1 MAGRVVGLKA
11 FQNTLE
17 PIAKRSFHLGLGKQV
32 NGRRD
37 FFYKVDPSDKQTETY
52 LEIGDMGTVPEYTGD
67 LEYTDWKEGY
77 KNTITAKEYLLGLK
91 IEYRWV
97 RFDQLRVAQ
106 QASEMLGLTMKRRLA
121 ADSVFWFN
129 NMFNGS
135 YVTRDGLALSH
146 TAHTSNVGGNSQG
159 NKLTTAFSAVALSA
173 ARIYMRKFTSNKN
186 NVIDVMPDMLV
197 GGIDLD
203 DAFQEVVKSKQ
214 RPYTDGNEINVHYG
228 KFKTVTDVRMY
239 DTNNWGLIDSELM
252 KKFQIWNEVDA
263 VDFEKAKDFEARAQK
278 FLVSALYGF
287 GSIGWEWI
295 LGFEVS

>member
-17 PIAKRSFHLGLGKQV
+17 PIAKKSFHLGLGRQV
-32 NGRRD
+32 MSRRD
-37 FFYKVDPSDKQTETY
+37 FFYNVTPSDKQTETY
-52 LEIGDMGTVPEYTGD
+52 LEIGDMGTVPEYDGD
-67 LEYTDWKEGY
+67 LQYADWKEGY

-91 IEYRWV
+91 IEYRWM
-97 RFDQLRVAQ
+97 RFDQLRVVK
-106 QASEMLGLTMKRRLA
+106 QASEMLGLTMKRRIA

-129 NMFNGS
+129 NMFNTS
-135 YVTRDGLALSH
+135 YQTRDGLALCSS
-146 TAHTSNVGGNSQG
+146 AHTSNVGGANQS
-159 NKLTTAFSAVALSA
+159 NRLTTAFSAVALSA
-173 ARIYMRKFTSNKN
+173 ARIAMRKFTTNKD
-186 NVIDVMPDMLV
+186 NVFDVMPDMLV

-203 DAFQEVVKSKQ
+203 DPFQEVVKSKQ

-252 KKFQIWNEVDA
+252 KKFQVWNEVDP
-263 VDFEKAKDFEARAQK
+263 VDFEKAKDFEARVQK

>member
-1 MAGRVVGLKA
+1 MGRVVGLKA

-32 NGRRD
+32 NGLRD
-37 FFYKVDPSDKQTETY
+37 FFYKVEKSDKQTETY

-91 IEYRWV
+91 VEYRWI
-97 RFDQLRVAQ
+97 RFDQLRVAK

-135 YVTRDGLALSH
+135 YLTRDGLALCH

-159 NKLTTAFSAVALSA
+159 NKLTTAFSGVALA
-173 ARIYMRKFTSNKN
+173 AAKTTMRKFTSNKN
-186 NVIDVMPDMLV
+186 NVIDIDPDMVV

-203 DAFQEVVKSKQ
+203 DAFQEVVKTKQ
-214 RPYTDGNEINVHYG
+214 RPYENTNTINVNYG
-228 KFKTVTDVRMY
+228 KYKTVTNVRMY
-239 DTNNWGLIDSELM
+239 DTNNWGLVDSELM
-252 KKFQIWNEVDA
+252 KKFQVWNEVDP
-263 VDFEKAKDFEARAQK
+263 VGFEKAKDFEARASK
-278 FLVSALYGF
+278 FLVSALYGY

-295 LGFEVS
+295 LGFEVA